1 MESFNFGVM
10 EKTYNDIVA
19 ENQALKNANSI
30 LKREI
35 KIWRKFMASHFPEYL
50 DVFDVVCETNPDSP
64 ETLKNAVKCGCKVIS
79 INPVNK

>member
-1 MESFNFGVM
+1 M

-19 ENQALKNANSI
+19 ENQALKNENSI

-35 KIWRKFMASHFPEYL
+35 KIWRKFMAGHFPEYL
-50 DVFDVVCETNPDSP
+50 DVFDVVCKTNPDSP
-64 ETLKNAVKCGCKVIS
+64 ETLKNAAKCGCKVIS

>member
-1 MESFNFGVM
+1 M

-19 ENQALKNANSI
+19 ENQALKNENSI

-35 KIWRKFMASHFPEYL
+35 KIWRKFMVSHFPEYL
-50 DVFDVVCETNPDSP
+50 DVFDVVCKTNQDSP

>member
-1 MESFNFGVM
+1 M

-19 ENQALKNANSI
+19 ENQALKNENSI

-35 KIWRKFMASHFPEYL
+35 KIWRKFMVSHFPEYL
-50 DVFDVVCETNPDSP
+50 DVFDVVCKTNQDSP
-64 ETLKNAVKCGCKVIS
+64 EALKNAAKCGCKVIS

>member
-1 MESFNFGVM
+1 M

-19 ENQALKNANSI
+19 ENQALKNENSI

-50 DVFDVVCETNPDSP
+50 DVFDVVLTP
-64 ETLKNAVKCGCKVIS
+64 
-79 INPVNK
+79 